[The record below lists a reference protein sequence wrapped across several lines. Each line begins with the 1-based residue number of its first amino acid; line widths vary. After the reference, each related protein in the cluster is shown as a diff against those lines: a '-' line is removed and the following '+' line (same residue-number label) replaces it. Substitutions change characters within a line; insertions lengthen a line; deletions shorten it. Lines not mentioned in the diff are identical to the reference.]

1 MAAVP
6 DQQAPHPQEVFIS
19 YSRKDTEFVR
29 RLDEEL
35 RRRNREAWVDW
46 EGIPPGDT
54 WEKTIY
60 GAIESTH
67 TFIFVLTPD
76 SIASE
81 VCGKEIAHAAANN
94 KRLVP
99 IVYRDVAANEV
110 PKSLGELN
118 WIFFR
123 DSDDFNE
130 ATDKLVSA
138 FDTDLTWVRA
148 HTRLLT
154 RAIEWDAN
162 GRNNSFVLR
171 GEDLRAAEQWLAQAG
186 AQKERQP
193 TALQTEY
200 IIASRKAS
208 ARRQRITLGAVTF
221 GLIVSIV
228 LAVVAFFAR
237 HKAVEQEAKA
247 KAETSRSEYLRALS
261 LVEDGDADQA
271 LRSLAR
277 SLELDPSNSAV
288 VTRLINL
295 LGQRQWPHLAA
306 TQNHPLPINILEKNA
321 DGSRIIVAT
330 RSAGEEV
337 RKVSQFIY
345 LHDAETLHPAGS
357 AEVGQHD
364 ITDLQVSGD
373 RLLASTKGNIAFLLS
388 AETGAQVKKW
398 EDSVG
403 AISQCTF
410 SDDGKWAAAWFTKK
424 HPGDNAIDTLEIV
437 LAADGKPRLPI
448 PHISSPTQSDS
459 SDPVLSTVMM
469 NDAEIRI
476 LNGDGTVTIQPL
488 DSQKAPRTFP
498 VMQDADVLLQ
508 PPYTANSLQLARFGF
523 GGNVLLGVCRNGEMH
538 IWRLSESGAAKDC
551 VILSNGRRVVTS
563 NGLALWGMVN
573 GVRDV
578 FRYAESGKVTAAI
591 QGADQ
596 MTIVAQDPNSSSDS
610 APSCVTRIA
619 QGGAT
624 DSGFKVATDWHSSFR
639 LVCVLSPGI
648 AVAQATKAF
657 VLPFDG
663 GSLSGPVR
671 HESQITAI
679 CGIKEGVLATGA
691 ADGAVK
697 LWKLTPP
704 AFVVSPQSGPA
715 ERRGTA
721 LLAQTRSRDVEIWG
735 SGGVGKPISLVINRG
750 GKETKVQMPREL
762 AGIGNVELSTDGK
775 LGIFSGYAL
784 GRPGS
789 EGSGAWIFGTE
800 DGTLVSES
808 VGICERAGFSPDAKQ
823 VFTIIH
829 GSLHFWHLRQNEK
842 GLSTFD
848 ATSRELPQTDTAGAV
863 LAHHAVPSGGQFVTL
878 FQAGMTDAVVAQ
890 QGTRL
895 ATRSSTGDVIVWDG
909 TEGKPLHLLRGD
921 PLWNDADLDAT
932 MPEQGIGIDWM
943 RLDEQG
949 LLVPGVLGLCK
960 PALSADGRRLATA
973 YGRVFVLWDVDGGKP
988 LSDPIY
994 CTGEIQY
1001 LDFPASDAT
1010 KVQATLRDGSKV
1022 SWDYA
1027 DLGGALA
1034 QADATA
1040 LRQLA
1045 MAVADDKWVDEAPRL
1060 AAGARPSSP
1069 AVTKLLEHFASQAR
1083 ALRAN
1088 ALKPAPAGSE

>member
-1 MAAVP
+1 MPAP
-6 DQQAPHPQEVFIS
+6 PSDQQVPRSEEVFIS
-19 YSRKDTEFVR
+19 YSRKDKEFVR

-35 RRRNREAWVDW
+35 KRRNREAWVDW

-99 IVYRDVAANEV
+99 IVLRDVAADRV

-118 WIFFR
+118 WIFCR
-123 DSDDFNE
+123 ESDDFNE
-130 ATDKLVSA
+130 ATDTLISA
-138 FDTDLTWVRA
+138 LDTDLTWVRA

-306 TQNHPLPINILEKNA
+306 TQNHPLPISILEKNA
-321 DGSRIIVAT
+321 DASRIIVAT
-330 RSAGEEV
+330 RSAGEEE
-337 RKVSQFIY
+337 RKVPRFIY
-345 LHDAETLHPAGS
+345 LDDAETLHPAKS
-357 AEVGQHD
+357 AEVGPYD
-364 ITDLQVSGD
+364 IRDLQVSGD
-373 RLLASTKGNIAFLLS
+373 SLLASTGNIAFLLS
-388 AETGAQVKKW
+388 AKTGEKLRKW
-398 EDSVG
+398 ENSVG
-403 AISQCTF
+403 AISQCLF
-410 SDDGKWAAAWFTKK
+410 SNDGKWAAVWFTKK
-424 HPGDNAIDTLEIV
+424 HPGDNPIDTLEIV
-437 LAADGKPRLPI
+437 LAVDGKPRLPI
-448 PHISSPTQSDS
+448 PHISSPIPPVG
-459 SDPVLSTVMM
+459 SDPILSTAMM
-469 NDAEIRI
+469 NDGEIRI
-476 LNGDGTVTIQPL
+476 LNGDGSVTIQPL
-488 DSQKAPRTFP
+488 DSQNAAWTFP

-508 PPYTANSLQLARFGF
+508 PPYSDKSLQLARFGL
-523 GGNVLLGVCRNGEMH
+523 GGNVLLGVRRNGEMH
-538 IWRLSESGAAKDC
+538 IWRLSQSGAKDT
-551 VILSNGRRVVTS
+551 VLTS
-563 NGLALWGMVN
+563 NGLTLLGMV
-573 GVRDV
+573 
-578 FRYAESGKVTAAI
+578 SGKATAAFH
-591 QGADQ
+591 GADQ
-596 MTIVAQDPNSSSDS
+596 VTIVAQDPNSTSDG
-610 APSCVTRIA
+610 AHSCVTRII
-619 QGGAT
+619 QDGAT
-624 DSGFKVATDWHSSFR
+624 DSNFKIDTDWHSPFR
-639 LVCVLSPGI
+639 LVSVLSPGI

-657 VLPFDG
+657 VLPFHG

-697 LWKLTPP
+697 LWNLTPP
-704 AFVVSPQSGPA
+704 AFVVAAQSGPV

-721 LLAQTRSRDVEIWG
+721 LLAQSRWRDVEIWG
-735 SGGVGKPISLVINRG
+735 SGGVSEPISLIINRE
-750 GKETKVQMPREL
+750 GKETKVQMPRKL
-762 AGIGNVELSTDGK
+762 NGIGNVELSDDGN

-784 GRPGS
+784 ARPGS
-789 EGSGAWIFGTE
+789 EGSGAWVFSTE
-800 DGTLVSES
+800 GGRLVSES
-808 VGICERAGFSPDAKQ
+808 VGICEWAGFTRNAKQ
-823 VFTIIH
+823 VLTINH
-829 GSLHFWHLRQNEK
+829 GSLHFWNLRENEK
-842 GLSTFD
+842 GLSTFE
-848 ATSRELPQTDTAGAV
+848 ATSRELPQADTTGAV
-863 LAHHAVPSGGQFVTL
+863 VADHAVPSGGQIVTL
-878 FQAGMTDAVVAQ
+878 FQAGMTGAVVAEHAS
-890 QGTRL
+890 RL

-909 TEGKPLHLLRGD
+909 TERKPLHLLRAD
-921 PLWNDADLDAT
+921 PLWYADLNAT
-932 MPEQGIGIDWM
+932 MPELGSGIDFM

-949 LLVPGVLGLCK
+949 RLVPYVLGLCK

-973 YGRVFVLWDVDGGKP
+973 YGKAFVLWDVDGGKP

-1060 AAGARPSSP
+1060 AADARPSYP

-1088 ALKPAPAGSE
+1088 ALKPAPAASE

>member
-1 MAAVP
+1 MDLQLRKHAHSSVILLRAKMA
-6 DQQAPHPQEVFIS
+6 EIFIS
-19 YSRKDTEFVR
+19 YSREDKEFVR

-35 RRRNREAWVDW
+35 KRRNREAWVDW

-60 GAIESTH
+60 GAIEATN

-99 IVYRDVAANEV
+99 IVQREVAAERV

-138 FDTDLTWVRA
+138 LDTDLTWVRA

-193 TALQTEY
+193 TAFQTEY

-288 VTRLINL
+288 ATRLINL

-306 TQNHPLPINILEKNA
+306 TQNHPLPISILEKNA
-321 DGSRIIVAT
+321 DASRIIVAT
-330 RSAGEEV
+330 RSAGEEE
-337 RKVSQFIY
+337 RKVSRFIY

-357 AEVGQHD
+357 AEVGPVD

-373 RLLASTKGNIAFLLS
+373 RLLASTKGNVAFLLN
-388 AETGAQVKKW
+388 AKTGAKLKTW
-398 EDSVG
+398 ENSAG
-403 AISQCTF
+403 ATSQCVF
-410 SDDGKWAAAWFTKK
+410 SNDGKWAVVWFR
-424 HPGDNAIDTLEIV
+424 NYRVDTLEIV
-437 LAADGKPRLPI
+437 LAADGKPHPPI
-448 PHISSPTQSDS
+448 PHISSPIPSAS
-459 SDPVLSTVMM
+459 NDPILRTVMM
-469 NDAEIRI
+469 NDEEIRI
-476 LNGDGTVTIQPL
+476 LNGDGSVTIQPL
-488 DSQKAPRTFP
+488 DSQNAARTFP
-498 VMQDADVLLQ
+498 VMRDADVLLQ
-508 PPYTANSLQLARFGF
+508 PPYSAQSLQLARFGS
-523 GGNVLLGVCRNGEMH
+523 GGNVLLGVRRNGETH
-538 IWRLSESGAAKDC
+538 IWRLSQSGAKDS
-551 VILSNGRRVVTS
+551 VFTS
-563 NGLALWGMVN
+563 NGLALLGMV
-573 GVRDV
+573 
-578 FRYAESGKVTAAI
+578 SGRATAAFH
-591 QGADQ
+591 GADQ
-596 MTIVAQDPNSSSDS
+596 MIIVAQDPDSSSDS
-610 APSCVTRIA
+610 AHSCVTRIV

-624 DSGFKVATDWHSSFR
+624 DSDFKVDTDWHSPFR

-657 VLPFDG
+657 VLPFHG

-679 CGIKEGVLATGA
+679 CGIKEGLLATGA

-697 LWKLTPP
+697 LWNLTPP
-704 AFVVSPQSGPA
+704 AFVVAPQSGPV
-715 ERRGTA
+715 EKRRTA
-721 LLAQTRSRDVEIWG
+721 LLAQSRSRDVEIWG
-735 SGGVGKPISLVINRG
+735 SGGVTRACSMVINRG
-750 GKETKVQMPREL
+750 GKDTEVQMPGEL
-762 AGIGNVELSTDGK
+762 KGIGNVELSADGK
-775 LGIFSGYAL
+775 RGIFSGYGL

-789 EGSGAWIFGTE
+789 NGSGAWIFSTE
-800 DGTLVSES
+800 DGRLLSES
-808 VGICERAGFSPDAKQ
+808 VGICEWAGFTPDAKQ
-823 VFTIIH
+823 VLTINH
-829 GSLHFWHLRQNEK
+829 GSLHFWNLRQDEK
-842 GLSTFD
+842 GLSTFEP
-848 ATSRELPQTDTAGAV
+848 TSRVLPQGDTTGAV
-863 LAHHAVPSGGQFVTL
+863 VADHPVRGAGQFVTL
-878 FQAGMTDAVVAQ
+878 FQAGMTGAVVAEHSS
-890 QGTRL
+890 RL
-895 ATRSSTGDVIVWDG
+895 ATRSGTDDVIVWDG
-909 TEGKPLHLLRGD
+909 TEARPLHLLRRD
-921 PLWNDADLDAT
+921 PLWNDEDLNAK
-932 MPEQGIGIDWM
+932 MPEQGSG
-943 RLDEQG
+943 
-949 LLVPGVLGLCK
+949 LGLCK
-960 PALSADGRRLATA
+960 PALSAEGRRLATA
-973 YGRVFVLWDVDGGKP
+973 YGRAFVLWDVDSAKP

-994 CTGEIQY
+994 CAVEIQY
-1001 LDFPASDAT
+1001 LDFPASDPT

-1022 SWDYA
+1022 SWNYA
-1027 DLGGALA
+1027 DLDGALA

-1045 MAVADDKWVDEAPRL
+1045 LAVADDKWVDEAPRV

-1088 ALKPAPAGSE
+1088 ALKPPPAGSE

>member
-1 MAAVP
+1 MPTEPIGQQVP
-6 DQQAPHPQEVFIS
+6 RAKDIFIS
-19 YSRKDTEFVR
+19 YSRKDKEFVR

-35 RRRNREAWVDW
+35 RRRDHQAWVDW

-99 IVYRDVAANEV
+99 IVYHDVAAERV

-123 DSDDFNE
+123 DSDDFEE
-130 ATDKLVSA
+130 AANKLISA
-138 FDTDLTWVRA
+138 LDTDLKWVRA

-162 GRNNSFVLR
+162 GRNKSFVLR
-171 GEDLRAAEQWLAQAG
+171 GEDLRSAEQWLAQAG

-228 LAVVAFFAR
+228 LAVVAIFAR
-237 HKAVEQEAKA
+237 NKAVEQEVKA
-247 KAETSRSEYLRALS
+247 KAETSRSEYQRALS
-261 LVEDGDADQA
+261 LVQDGDADQA

-288 VTRLINL
+288 AMRLINL

-306 TQNHPLPINILEKNA
+306 TQNHPLPISILEKNA
-321 DGSRIIVAT
+321 DASRIIVAT

-345 LHDAETLHPAGS
+345 LHDSETLHPAGS
-357 AEVGQHD
+357 AEVGSHD

-373 RLLASTKGNIAFLLS
+373 RLLASTEGNIAFLLS
-388 AETGAQVKKW
+388 AKTGAEVKRWKN
-398 EDSVG
+398 EVG
-403 AISQCTF
+403 TSSQCMF
-410 SDDGKWAAAWFTKK
+410 SNDGRWAVVWFRKAD
-424 HPGDNAIDTLEIV
+424 GSYVVGTLEIV
-437 LAADGKPRLPI
+437 LAADGKPHRPI
-448 PHISSPTQSDS
+448 PNISS
-459 SDPVLSTVMM
+459 LRTVMM
-469 NDAEIRI
+469 NDADIRI

-488 DSQKAPRTFP
+488 DSQNAARPFP
-498 VMQDADVLLQ
+498 VVQDPDE
-508 PPYTANSLQLARFGF
+508 LQLARFGF
-523 GGNVLLGVCRNGEMH
+523 GGNVLLGVRRNGEMH
-538 IWRLSESGAAKDC
+538 IWHLSQSGAKDS
-551 VILSNGRRVVTS
+551 VFTS
-563 NGLALWGMVN
+563 NGLTLLGMV
-573 GVRDV
+573 
-578 FRYAESGKVTAAI
+578 SGKATAAFD
-591 QGADQ
+591 GADQ
-596 MTIVAQDPNSSSDS
+596 VTIVAQDPNSSSNS
-610 APSCVTRIA
+610 AHSCVTRIA

-624 DSGFKVATDWHSSFR
+624 DPEFKVDTDWHSPFR

-657 VLPFDG
+657 LLPFHG

-671 HESQITAI
+671 HETQITAI
-679 CGIKEGVLATGA
+679 CGIKESLLATGA
-691 ADGAVK
+691 ADGTVK
-697 LWKLTPP
+697 LWNLIPP
-704 AFVVSPQSGPA
+704 AFVVAPQAGPV
-715 ERRGTA
+715 EKRGTA
-721 LLAQTRSRDVEIWG
+721 LLAQSRSRDVEIWG
-735 SGGVGKPISLVINRG
+735 SGGVTEPISLVINRG
-750 GKETKVQMPREL
+750 GKDIKVQMPREL
-762 AGIGNVELSTDGK
+762 LGIGNVELNADGK
-775 LGIFSGYAL
+775 RGIFSGYGL

-789 EGSGAWIFGTE
+789 EGSGAWIFSTE
-800 DGTLVSES
+800 DGRLVSES
-808 VGICERAGFSPDAKQ
+808 VGICEWAGFTPNAKQ
-823 VFTIIH
+823 VLTILH
-829 GSLHFWHLRQNEK
+829 GSLQFWNVRQDEK
-842 GLSTFD
+842 GLSSFELTN
-848 ATSRELPQTDTAGAV
+848 RMLPQPDTTGAV
-863 LAHHAVPSGGQFVTL
+863 VADHPVRGASQFVTL
-878 FQAGMTDAVVAQ
+878 FQAGMNGAVVAEH
-890 QGTRL
+890 GSRL
-895 ATRSSTGDVIVWDG
+895 ATRSTTGDVLAWDG
-909 TEGKPLHLLRGD
+909 TEGKPPHLLKGD
-921 PLWNDADLDAT
+921 PLWNDADAK
-932 MPEQGIGIDWM
+932 MPEEGSIDWM

-949 LLVPGVLGLCK
+949 QRLVDGGLGLCK
-960 PALSADGRRLATA
+960 PALSADGRRLAAA
-973 YGRVFVLWDVDGGKP
+973 YGRTFVLWDVDSAKP

-994 CTGEIQY
+994 CAVEIQY
-1001 LDFPASDAT
+1001 LHFPASDPT
-1010 KVQATLRDGSKV
+1010 KIEATLRDGSKV

-1027 DLGGALA
+1027 DLGGALT

-1060 AAGARPSSP
+1060 AADARPSSP

-1088 ALKPAPAGSE
+1088 ALKPAPAASE

>member
-1 MAAVP
+1 MSAASGDKQLP
-6 DQQAPHPQEVFIS
+6 PSQEVFIS
-19 YSRKDTEFVR
+19 YSRKDKEFVR

-35 RRRNREAWVDW
+35 KRRDREAWVDW

-60 GAIESTH
+60 GAIEATH

-76 SIASE
+76 SIASD

-94 KRLVP
+94 KRFVP
-99 IVYRDVAANEV
+99 IVHRDVAADRV

-123 DSDDFNE
+123 DSDDFEE
-130 ATDKLVSA
+130 ATGKLISA
-138 FDTDLTWVRA
+138 LDTDLKWVRA

-162 GRNNSFVLR
+162 RRNNSFVLR
-171 GEDLRAAEQWLAQAG
+171 GEDLRVAEQWLAQAG

-221 GLIVSIV
+221 GLIVAIV

-237 HKAVEQEAKA
+237 HKAVEQELKA

-288 VTRLINL
+288 ATRLINL

-306 TQNHPLPINILEKNA
+306 TQNHPLPISILEKNA
-321 DGSRIIVAT
+321 DASRIIVAT

-337 RKVSQFIY
+337 QTVSQFIY
-345 LHDAETLHPAGS
+345 LHDAETLQPAGS
-357 AEVGQHD
+357 AEVGSHD
-364 ITDLQVSGD
+364 ITNLQVSGD
-373 RLLASTKGNIAFLLS
+373 RLLASTGVNIAFLLS
-388 AETGAQVKKW
+388 AKTGAKVKTWKD
-398 EDSVG
+398 EVS
-403 AISQCTF
+403 AISQCMF
-410 SDDGKWAAAWFTKK
+410 SNDGKWAVVWFRN
-424 HPGDNAIDTLEIV
+424 PDGSYVVDSLEIV
-437 LAADGKPRLPI
+437 FAADGKPDLPI
-448 PHISSPTQSDS
+448 PHISS
-459 SDPVLSTVMM
+459 LRTVMM
-469 NDAEIRI
+469 NDGEIRI
-476 LNGDGTVTIQPL
+476 LNGDGSVTIQPL
-488 DSQKAPRTFP
+488 ESQNAARTRTFP
-498 VMQDADVLLQ
+498 VVQDPDE
-508 PPYTANSLQLARFGF
+508 LQLARFGF
-523 GGNVLLGVCRNGEMH
+523 GGNVLLGVRRNGEMH
-538 IWRLSESGAAKDC
+538 IWRLLQFGAKDS
-551 VILSNGRRVVTS
+551 VFTS
-563 NGLALWGMVN
+563 NGLTLLGMV
-573 GVRDV
+573 
-578 FRYAESGKVTAAI
+578 SGNVTAAFH
-591 QGADQ
+591 GTDQ
-596 MTIVAQDPNSSSDS
+596 VTIVAQDPNSSLDS
-610 APSCVTRIA
+610 AHSCVTRIA

-624 DSGFKVATDWHSSFR
+624 DPDFKVDTDWHSRFR

-657 VLPFDG
+657 VLPFHG

-671 HESQITAI
+671 HDSQITAI
-679 CGIKEGVLATGA
+679 CGIKEGLLATGA

-697 LWKLTPP
+697 LWNLTPP
-704 AFVVSPQSGPA
+704 AFVVAPQSGPV
-715 ERRGTA
+715 EKRGTA
-721 LLAQTRSRDVEIWG
+721 LLAQSRSRDVEIWG
-735 SGGVGKPISLVINRG
+735 SGGVTEPISMVINRG
-750 GKETKVQMPREL
+750 GKDTKVQMPREL
-762 AGIGNVELSTDGK
+762 FGIGNVELSADGK
-775 LGIFSGYAL
+775 RGIFSGYGL

-789 EGSGAWIFGTE
+789 KGSGAWIFSTK
-800 DGTLVSES
+800 DGRLVSES
-808 VGICERAGFSPDAKQ
+808 VGICEWAGFTSDAKQ
-823 VFTIIH
+823 VLTINH
-829 GSLHFWHLRQNEK
+829 GSLHFWNLRQDEK
-842 GLSTFD
+842 GPSTFE
-848 ATSRELPQTDTAGAV
+848 ATSRVLSQADTTGAV
-863 LAHHAVPSGGQFVTL
+863 VADHPVRGAGQFVTL
-878 FQAGMTDAVVAQ
+878 FQAGMTGAVVAEH
-890 QGTRL
+890 GSRL
-895 ATRSSTGDVIVWDG
+895 ATRSRTGDVLVWDG

-921 PLWNDADLDAT
+921 PLWNDADLNA
-932 MPEQGIGIDWM
+932 EQGSGIDWM

-949 LLVPGVLGLCK
+949 RSAEHLGLCK
-960 PALSADGRRLATA
+960 PALSAEGRRLATA
-973 YGRVFVLWDVDGGKP
+973 YGRAFVLWDVDSAKP

-994 CTGEIQY
+994 CAVEIQY
-1001 LDFPASDAT
+1001 LDFPAGDPT

-1022 SWDYA
+1022 SWNYA
-1027 DLGGALA
+1027 DLGGPLA

-1060 AAGARPSSP
+1060 AADARPSSP

-1088 ALKPAPAGSE
+1088 ALKPAPAASE